1 MRSCMQC
8 GDEIPYNYPY
18 EFCSNYCYNIFVN
31 GED

>member
-1 MRSCMQC
+1 MRVCLSCES
-8 GDEIPYNYPY
+8 EIPYDYPY